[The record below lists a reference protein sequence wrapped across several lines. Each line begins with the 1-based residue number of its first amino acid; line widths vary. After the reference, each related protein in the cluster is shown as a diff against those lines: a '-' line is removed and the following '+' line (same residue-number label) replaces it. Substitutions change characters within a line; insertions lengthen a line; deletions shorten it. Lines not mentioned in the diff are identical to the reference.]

1 MSDMECFSLDS
12 LTRFL
17 LSSASTWLSTHTH
30 TTKQVGKE
38 EVGRRK
44 KVQGNAARD
53 CWWTS
58 GTWVSLTGQE
68 PTLVEHTTLVP
79 AGSLKYTH
87 QLQNDQ
93 RCQFLFSRSLFFFWF
108 FLTFLFGHL
117 LLKSVVHSFS
127 FCWWWCQYNGRHYCD
142 TPSPFVPA
150 TSLTLSIHLQ
160 TVTRIKSVRKVK

>member
-30 TTKQVGKE
+30 TKTSRK
-38 EVGRRK
+38 RRSRK
-44 KVQGNAARD
+44 KKKSARECRAWLLMD
-53 CWWTS
+53 KRDMSLLDWPRADTGGTYDISSSRFLEIHTS
-58 GTWVSLTGQE
+58 VTKRSKMPVS
-68 PTLVEHTTLVP
+68 
-79 AGSLKYTH
+79 
-87 QLQNDQ
+87 
-93 RCQFLFSRSLFFFWF
+93 FLSFSFFFWF